1 MMMMMMMMVVVVVVM
16 VMVMVMMMMMMMM
29 MMFSFDVIAMGQLG
43 CEGINSD
50 TRKQS
55 KYVKTSDKMTVS

>member
-1 MMMMMMMMVVVVVVM
+1 MMVVVVVVVM
-16 VMVMVMMMMMMMM
+16 VMVMVM